1 MLALVIDNYAFKEDN
16 RSICLNIN
24 NFTNYY
30 SKDDG
35 ISYYPCGKNISNCTN
50 CYYDKNDTQ
59 IKCYLCQTN
68 YALSLDENICLSK
81 ENLSKIYY
89 YINVTHINKC
99 SNIIDNCNECENNNT
114 CSKCINDFYM
124 INDNTGNC
132 INISEIPLDEY
143 YLNENETIY
152 YSCNDSIYQDVNN
165 CKLCSSKTNCT
176 FCQDNF
182 TFVEG
187 NKSIC
192 IDKEELKD
200 KYIQDPLDNSNFI
213 KCENKYNN
221 CYRCNSTLCLSCK
234 EESVF
239 INDNYSKCELKSLL
253 NMDDYFTHDNITYYF
268 CKDNRYKDREE
279 CQKIIREI
287 TETYMTQYSTKI
299 STYSQSNF
307 STDIP
312 IKSTNIDFTDY
323 KSEFESTSIVD
334 NFTDFSKDIPT
345 KSTQFISEE
354 TIVTS
359 INSVSNSNL
368 EDLID
373 TTKNSIYYNFTD
385 FPDETSIYST
395 EYNPI
400 KDTTEISI
408 EATTFSFTE
417 YITESNTYYKNDT
430 FIGYST
436 INGFTEDISNIL
448 LNSTNFEETTEVTPN
463 SLLNDSNL
471 YSTELSINTSYYDS
485 TKETNINLTE
495 YPTEESLNSTTPNP
509 FEETYDIPL
518 NSSLII
524 NPSQDTTEAIKSTNL
539 NLLNTSIITYN
550 SFTINPLA
558 YTTNSL
564 TNSTY
569 LNSII
574 NPTEAPT
581 ISLSTSHVINNP
593 FFEVFILQVRII
605 NGVLKIYVFISIK
618 IKSPTRFRIL
628 IDSYKNNNLRS
639 LQDSTPNS
647 HEIDLYINENGEMEP
662 GKIYELTSQEKF
674 DKSDRVVVN
683 LKSNSDYEMKVL
695 NNNDKILDSQEN
707 EKMIGNGEIFD
718 LSNNPSDYQVNNYII
733 ESSSMGCN
741 FNLISKTT
749 IKENNQKVSLNF
761 TEKDNTNNNI
771 NIKCI
776 LSSEYNN
783 KIPCS
788 LNQNI
793 NKNFTLDSYAGS
805 SDNGIYC
812 ITQENTDQN
821 LQLNCLIE
829 SRKKSESS
837 NKNLI
842 VILLIIGVLFIGVAI
857 ILIIMCCKK
866 KQEHPIDSN
875 QDKIKFAYGDNSDQI
890 INNSNQ

>member
-1 MLALVIDNYAFKEDN
+1 M
-16 RSICLNIN
+16 
-24 NFTNYY
+24 
-30 SKDDG
+30 
-35 ISYYPCGKNISNCTN
+35 
-50 CYYDKNDTQ
+50 
-59 IKCYLCQTN
+59 
-68 YALSLDENICLSK
+68 
-81 ENLSKIYY
+81 
-89 YINVTHINKC
+89 
-99 SNIIDNCNECENNNT
+99 
-114 CSKCINDFYM
+114 
-124 INDNTGNC
+124 
-132 INISEIPLDEY
+132 
-143 YLNENETIY
+143 
-152 YSCNDSIYQDVNN
+152 
-165 CKLCSSKTNCT
+165 
-176 FCQDNF
+176 
-182 TFVEG
+182 
-187 NKSIC
+187 
-192 IDKEELKD
+192 
-200 KYIQDPLDNSNFI
+200 
-213 KCENKYNN
+213 
-221 CYRCNSTLCLSCK
+221 
-234 EESVF
+234 
-239 INDNYSKCELKSLL
+239 
-253 NMDDYFTHDNITYYF
+253 
-268 CKDNRYKDREE
+268 
-279 CQKIIREI
+279 
-287 TETYMTQYSTKI
+287 
-299 STYSQSNF
+299 
-307 STDIP
+307 
-312 IKSTNIDFTDY
+312 
-323 KSEFESTSIVD
+323 
-334 NFTDFSKDIPT
+334 
-345 KSTQFISEE
+345 
-354 TIVTS
+354 
-359 INSVSNSNL
+359 
-368 EDLID
+368 
-373 TTKNSIYYNFTD
+373 
-385 FPDETSIYST
+385 
-395 EYNPI
+395 
-400 KDTTEISI
+400 
-408 EATTFSFTE
+408 
-417 YITESNTYYKNDT
+417 
-430 FIGYST
+430 
-436 INGFTEDISNIL
+436 
-448 LNSTNFEETTEVTPN
+448 
-463 SLLNDSNL
+463 LNDSNL

-707 EKMIGNGEIFD
+707 EKMIGNGEIFN